1 MRRIKPW
8 PLNLLRTLSRR
19 CPPDKT
25 CCLPMRRLNATG
37 GYVVHRAGAGLVT
50 LRGACNGCASVARY
64 KVLFVGNISVPIGGT
79 AGAISVA
86 ISIGGE
92 AVPQTTATAT
102 PAAVGDAW
110 NVETAAFVDVPRGCC
125 ANIAVSNIS
134 TQAIDVANANL
145 MVERVA

>member
-1 MRRIKPW
+1 MAVE
-8 PLNLLRTLSRR
+8 LTA
-19 CPPDKT
+19 
-25 CCLPMRRLNATG
+25 NAVQAVAAGQNVLFTDAPVKCNR

-64 KVLFVGNISVPIGGT
+64 KVLFVGNISVPTGGT

-86 ISIGGE
+86 VSIGGE

-110 NVETAAFVDVPRGCC
+110 NVATAAFVDVPRGCC
-125 ANIAVSNIS
+125 VDIAVRNIS

>member
-1 MRRIKPW
+1 MAVELTANAAQTVAAGQNVLFTDAPVKC
-8 PLNLLRTLSRR
+8 SR
-19 CPPDKT
+19 
-25 CCLPMRRLNATG
+25 

-64 KVLFVGNISVPIGGT
+64 KVLFVGNISVPTGGT

-110 NVETAAFVDVPRGCC
+110 NVATAAFVDVPRGCC
-125 ANIAVSNIS
+125 ANIAVRNIS

-145 MVERVA
+145 MIERVA

>member
-1 MRRIKPW
+1 MAVE
-8 PLNLLRTLSRR
+8 LTA
-19 CPPDKT
+19 
-25 CCLPMRRLNATG
+25 NAAQTVAAG
-37 GYVVHRAGAGLVT
+37 QNVLFTDAPVKCNRGYVIHRAGAGLVT

-64 KVLFVGNISVPIGGT
+64 KVMFVGNISVPTGGT

-110 NVETAAFVDVPRGCC
+110 NVATATFVDVPRGCC
-125 ANIAVSNIS
+125 ANIAVRNIS

-145 MVERVA
+145 MIERVA